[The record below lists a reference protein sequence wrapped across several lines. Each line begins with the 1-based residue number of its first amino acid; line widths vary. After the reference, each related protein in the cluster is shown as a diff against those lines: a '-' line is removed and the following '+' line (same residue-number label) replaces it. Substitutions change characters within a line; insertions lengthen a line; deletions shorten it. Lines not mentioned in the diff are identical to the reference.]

1 MADHDHL
8 GKNEAI
14 YHARHAQHQ
23 KEELVQLKNCETELK
38 GVREEFNDSK
48 SSIKKPGLSAK
59 TWQGSLADSFKDVRN
74 DMKSAYDDICG
85 KQFDDLFEKLNEGI
99 KSLNSEIDSL
109 GKDISS
115 LHTKI
120 EKLEKEA
127 KKLTTKGV

>member
-1 MADHDHL
+1 MIWEKTKL
-8 GKNEAI
+8 FTMQGTLNIK
-14 YHARHAQHQ
+14 

-127 KKLTTKGV
+127 KKAHH

>member
-1 MADHDHL
+1 MIIWEKTKL
-8 GKNEAI
+8 FTMQGTLNIK
-14 YHARHAQHQ
+14 

-115 LHTKI
+115 LHKKI

-127 KKLTTKGV
+127 KKAHH